1 MKKLFLLFG
10 FIKFAAVVAS
20 AQEIDRGERIRS
32 LEIGYIT
39 KHVQLTPGEA
49 EKFWP
54 VFNKYRQELK
64 AVAVDNSIKEELDRQ
79 QKVLDIRKKYKKD
92 FTAIL
97 NADRAQQVFEA
108 EDRFKVLVKKE
119 LQKRARARQGGG
131 DAEKSGNNK

>member
-10 FIKFAAVVAS
+10 FITFATFS
-20 AQEIDRGERIRS
+20 ATAQQKGGGERIRS
-32 LEIGYIT
+32 LEIGYLT
-39 KHVQLTPGEA
+39 KQLQLVPEEA

-64 AVAVDNSIKEELDRQ
+64 DVATDKNITEELDRQ

-97 NADRAQQVFEA
+97 NAERAQQVFET
-108 EDRFKVLVKKE
+108 EDRFRIFVKRE
-119 LQKRARARQGGG
+119 LQKRSRARQDGTG
-131 DAEKSGNNK
+131 KFKNNN

>member
-10 FIKFAAVVAS
+10 FIKFAIVVAS
-20 AQEIDRGERIRS
+20 AQEIGRGERIRS

-39 KHVQLTPGEA
+39 KQLQIVPEEA

-64 AVAVDNSIKEELDRQ
+64 IVVADSSVKEELDRQ
-79 QKVLDIRKKYKKD
+79 QKVLDIRKKYKKE
-92 FTAIL
+92 FTTIL

-108 EDRFKVLVKKE
+108 EDRFKILVRKE
-119 LQKRARARQGGG
+119 LQKRARERQGG
-131 DAEKSGNNK
+131 AREFRNNK